1 MYIYDDVI
9 DAIFQHARRNLNV
22 EVAGLLIG
30 ERKDEVIIVK
40 DIVGWEGISGKAD
53 RVIIDSSFLA
63 RVADDIVKGRIRG
76 RIVGWYH
83 SHPGLGVFMSVDD
96 LKTHQT
102 LQQFDPNIVSIV
114 VDPILN
120 QIGYFKQNPLTR
132 NVELFRPQI
141 ISRMPLRAEIL
152 EKSSGMVTVAII
164 LSSILIIISLLL
176 GSLILT
182 VISLLLSKTVKVAE
196 SRKLINGKVVSWLI
210 SSINRLILNIDK
222 SIDRLMEKMKDLN
235 MEDYSTS

>member
-1 MYIYDDVI
+1 MYIYDDVVN
-9 DAIFQHARRNLNV
+9 AIFQHARKNLNV

-30 ERKDEVIIVK
+30 EKENEVIVVK
-40 DIVGWEGISGKAD
+40 DIVRWEGVSGKAD

-83 SHPGLGVFMSVDD
+83 SHPGLGVFMSIDD

-102 LQQFDPNIVSIV
+102 LQQFDPNIISIV

-132 NVELFRPQI
+132 NVELFKPQI
-141 ISRMPLRAEIL
+141 ISRMPLRAEMP
-152 EKSSGMVTVAII
+152 EKSSGKVIIAVI
-164 LSSILIIISLLL
+164 LSSILIIASLLL

-182 VISLLLSKTVKVAE
+182 VINFLLSKTAKVAE
-196 SRKLINGKVVSWLI
+196 SRKLINNKVVSWLI

-222 SIDRLMEKMKDLN
+222 SINRLMENAHKC
-235 MEDYSTS
+235 

>member
-1 MYIYDDVI
+1 MYIYDDVVN
-9 DAIFQHARRNLNV
+9 AIFQHARKNLNV

-30 ERKDEVIIVK
+30 EKENEVIVVK
-40 DIVGWEGISGKAD
+40 DIVRWEGVSGKAD

-83 SHPGLGVFMSVDD
+83 SHPGLGVFMSIDD

-102 LQQFDPNIVSIV
+102 LQQFDPNIISIV

-132 NVELFRPQI
+132 NVELFKPQI
-141 ISRMPLRAEIL
+141 ISRMPIRAEIP
-152 EKSSGMVTVAII
+152 EKSSGKVIIAVI
-164 LSSILIIISLLL
+164 LSSILIIASLLL

-182 VISLLLSKTVKVAE
+182 VINFLLSKTAKVAE
-196 SRKLINGKVVSWLI
+196 SRKLINNKVVSWLI

-222 SIDRLMEKMKDLN
+222 SINRLMENAHKC
-235 MEDYSTS
+235 